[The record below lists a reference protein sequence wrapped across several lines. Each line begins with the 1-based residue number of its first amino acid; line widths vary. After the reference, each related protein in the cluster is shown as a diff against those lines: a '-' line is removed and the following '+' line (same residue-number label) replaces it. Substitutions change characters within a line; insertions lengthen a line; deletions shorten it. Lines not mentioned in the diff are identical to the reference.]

1 MVKFLCVGIVTV
13 LVFIIWAKGCAEKS
27 LNEVVPPLLKT
38 YGGTSKAANG
48 ILMVG
53 LTLIEGAAAKGVCL
67 DGTVPAYHLH
77 RGYGL
82 GANSWLI
89 HLQGGA
95 RCNDIRSC
103 TNRKY
108 SAYGSS
114 TRMETEISFTGILSN
129 AAEKN
134 PDFFN
139 WNRVL
144 LRYCDGASFLGD
156 SENQERK
163 LQFRGQ
169 RIWLSAMEDLMSKG
183 MRDANEAL
191 LSGVSAGG
199 LLSILHCDEFRG
211 LFLTATKV
219 KCLSD
224 GGFFLDE
231 FDVSGERALRDH
243 YSGVVGLQIF
253 FSLANLHTEHLE
265 PDKCF
270 FPENFIAN
278 IRTPLFIL
286 NSAYDSWQIPYSL
299 APPSAD
305 PHGEWKTCRL
315 NLSSCSASQ
324 MEILQGFRNQFLNA
338 VKQFSVSKQNGMFI
352 NSCFTHLLTLQGTWF
367 ARNSPAVGNKTIAEA
382 VGDWYFDRA
391 EVKVVDESCRRL
403 ALK

>member
-134 PDFFN
+134 PGMGLQIFSTGIEYCFAI
-139 WNRVL
+139 VTAL
-144 LRYCDGASFLGD
+144 LFLGTAKTSGSD
-156 SENQERK
+156 YSSAARQKERK

-183 MRDANEAL
+183 MRDANE
-191 LSGVSAGG
+191 
-199 LLSILHCDEFRG
+199 
-211 LFLTATKV
+211 
-219 KCLSD
+219 
-224 GGFFLDE
+224 
-231 FDVSGERALRDH
+231 
-243 YSGVVGLQIF
+243 
-253 FSLANLHTEHLE
+253 
-265 PDKCF
+265 CF